1 MEPKKENP
9 SKVVIVPRPPRCA
22 KPELTPIDQ
31 AEPAAAAQNANPAAL
46 NHTILPGE
54 PPQQPGRRTGRGPGR
69 RTGGEIAMKRLGKM
83 LATAVFAAAG
93 LFATNALMAQDA
105 PPGGSF
111 KNAYLS
117 RNKSGKVVLTY
128 TLWDQ
133 QVPKGNYTLASSG
146 PPGPMKPATE
156 VPYILEI
163 AKKYAGKVKVLGVTY
178 GDEIQDSM
186 DAIPE
191 WGMTFPSI
199 VFVEDAPPDW
209 AVRHRHHPD
218 SHLFGPDGT
227 IVKRDIQGDEI
238 EAAVKEALK
247 L

>member
-1 MEPKKENP
+1 
-9 SKVVIVPRPPRCA
+9 
-22 KPELTPIDQ
+22 
-31 AEPAAAAQNANPAAL
+31 
-46 NHTILPGE
+46 
-54 PPQQPGRRTGRGPGR
+54 
-69 RTGGEIAMKRLGKM
+69 MKRLGKI
-83 LATAVFAAAG
+83 LAAAVFAAVG

-133 QVPKGNYTLASSG
+133 QVTKGNYTLCFFWASWSDE
-146 PPGPMKPATE
+146 ARE
-156 VPYILEI
+156 QVPYIQEI

-191 WGMTFPSI
+191 WGMTFPHI
-199 VFVEDAPPDW
+199 VCVEDYPPDGLFDI
-209 AVRHRHHPD
+209 D
-218 SHLFGPDGT
+218 SVPFVVLLGPDGSP
-227 IVKRDIQGDEI
+227 VAADLHGDAI